1 VWIQADS
8 RHESRELKELTAP
21 ENKVAF
27 ETIISFKYLFLQNL
41 KLLLQYIMVKDLF
54 ERIQNNKGPLG
65 KWASQAEGYF
75 VFPKLEG
82 ELGPRMQFHGK
93 DILNW
98 SLNDYLGLANHP
110 EVRKA
115 DAEAAIQYGAAYP
128 MGARMMSGH
137 TKYHEQLEEELAAF
151 VMKESA
157 YLLNFGYQGMVSI
170 IDALVTRNDVIV
182 YDVDAH
188 ACIIDGVRLHS
199 GKRFTYKHND
209 IESMEKN
216 LQRATKLATENG
228 GGILFITEGVFG
240 MRGQQGKLKEIV
252 EMKKKYN
259 FRLLVDDAH
268 GFGTLGKTGAGA
280 GEEQGVQD
288 DIDVYF
294 STFAK
299 SMANIGAFV
308 AADKEIID
316 YLKYNLRSQMFAKAL
331 PMIQTIGSLK
341 RLELLRDHPELKDK
355 LWENV
360 NALQNGLRSKG
371 FDIGDT
377 NTCVTPVYLQ
387 GSVPE
392 AMVMVND
399 LRENYGIFL
408 SIVIYPVIPKG
419 LILLRVIPTASHTL
433 SDVEETL
440 TAFEAIREKL
450 ENGTYKEIASRTT
463 VDLDA

>member
-1 VWIQADS
+1 
-8 RHESRELKELTAP
+8 
-21 ENKVAF
+21 
-27 ETIISFKYLFLQNL
+27 
-41 KLLLQYIMVKDLF
+41 MVKDLF

-82 ELGPRMQFHGK
+82 ELGPRMKFHGK
-93 DILNW
+93 EILNW
-98 SLNDYLGLANHP
+98 SINDYLGLANHP

-115 DAEAAIQYGAAYP
+115 DTDAAIQYGAAYP

-137 TKYHEQLEEELAAF
+137 TDVHEQLERELAAF

-157 YLLNFGYQGMVSI
+157 YLLNFGYQGIMST
-170 IDALVTRNDVIV
+170 IDALVTKNDVIV

-188 ACIIDGVRLHS
+188 ACIIDGVRLHM
-199 GKRFTYKHND
+199 GKRFTYRHND

-216 LQRATKLATENG
+216 LQRATKLAEETG

-252 EMKKKYN
+252 AMKEKYN

-280 GEEQGVQD
+280 GEEQDCQD
-288 DIDVYF
+288 GIDVYF

-299 SMANIGAFV
+299 SMASIGAFI
-308 AADKEIID
+308 AADAAIID

-331 PMIQTIGSLK
+331 PMIQTIGALK
-341 RLELLRDHPELKDK
+341 RLELLRSSSELKDK
-355 LWENV
+355 LWVNV
-360 NALQNGLRSKG
+360 NALQLGLREKG
-371 FDIGDT
+371 FNIGDT
-377 NTCVTPVYLQ
+377 NTCVTPVYLE
-387 GSVPE
+387 GTIPE

-399 LRENYGIFL
+399 LRENYNIFL
-408 SIVIYPVIPKG
+408 SIVVYPVIPKG
-419 LILLRVIPTASHTL
+419 IILLRMIPTASHTL
-433 SDVEETL
+433 LDIEETL
-440 TAFEAIREKL
+440 AAFEAIRAKL
-450 ENGTYKEIASRTT
+450 VNGTYKAIADKTK
-463 VDLDA
+463 VDVS